1 MINSYIVL
9 NAYAP
14 FDFNCSTRCLLSV
27 HPPSLTGL
35 WLLICFSKSVIST
48 VPHLSLV
55 QGPVCKAKLKEGA
68 EKRKVGVA
76 ERGTLSDFN
85 QIACLIGSI
94 VNG

>member
-1 MINSYIVL
+1 ML
-9 NAYAP
+9 NW
-14 FDFNCSTRCLLSV
+14 LSAV
-27 HPPSLTGL
+27 EPGVCYQFFQTPQFETDL